1 MGPPAARRPS
11 PQRAMNNADVAEVL
25 DRMADLL
32 DIKGEP
38 RYKVVAYQKAARGV
52 AYSEIDVHDL
62 AAAGALTG
70 LPGVG
75 KSLARKITELVE
87 TGRLREYEDLQGDL
101 PDGVLRILDVPGI
114 GPKLAYKIGVDLGVT
129 TLEAL
134 EKAIHDGRFEALPGV
149 GRKTGENI
157 LRSIET
163 RRSKDDRILLG
174 KALPLADEIC
184 AALRPI
190 APNATPAGSLRRR
203 EETVGDID
211 IIAACPDPARAVE
224 VFTGLPF
231 VTETRARGPTKAA
244 VIVRGDLRVDFRVVE
259 EESFGNLLQ
268 HFTGSKEHNVL
279 LRERAKR
286 MGLSVSEY
294 GIKHLDTGEVERFR
308 TEEEVYARLG
318 LAWMPPEVRWGR
330 GEIAAAETGDFP
342 KLIEKSDLKGDL
354 HGHTDWSD
362 GRAAIVEMRE
372 KAKALGYEY
381 SAITDHSIG
390 RGIAN
395 GLSEERLREQVAIVH
410 ATNEA
415 ADDGFTLLTGT
426 EVDIRADGTLDFSDA
441 LLGELD
447 VVVASIHSAMG
458 QDEATMTR
466 RVIRA
471 MENPH
476 VDIIGH
482 LSSRLIGERRPVDLD
497 MEAALEAAARTGT
510 AIEINATP
518 SRLDLRDVYVRRA
531 RELGVKLVISTDAHA
546 TGHLDGVGFGIDV
559 ARRGMCAPG
568 DILNTR
574 PLSEFRATLKPS

>member
-1 MGPPAARRPS
+1 
-11 PQRAMNNADVAEVL
+11 MNNAEVAEVL

-32 DIKGEP
+32 EIKGEP

-62 AAAGALTG
+62 AATGALTG
-70 LPGVG
+70 VPGVG

-87 TGRLREYEDLQGDL
+87 TGRLREYEELQGDL
-101 PDGVLRILDVPGI
+101 PDGVLRILGVPGI
-114 GPKLAYKIGVDLGVT
+114 GPKLAYRIGADLGVT
-129 TLEAL
+129 TLEGL
-134 EKAIHDGRFEALPGV
+134 EKAIHDGRFEMLPGV
-149 GRKTGENI
+149 GKKTGENI
-157 LRSIET
+157 LRSLET
-163 RRSKDDRILLG
+163 RRSKDNRILLG

-184 AALRPI
+184 ETLRPI

-224 VFTGLPF
+224 AFTALPF
-231 VTETRARGPTKAA
+231 VTETLARGPTKAT
-244 VIVRGDLRVDFRVVE
+244 VIVRGDLQVDLRIVE
-259 EESFGNLLQ
+259 EACFGNLLQ

-294 GIKHLDTGEVERFR
+294 GIKHLDTGRVEQFR
-308 TEEEVYARLG
+308 TEEEVYGRLG
-318 LAWMPPEVRWGR
+318 LAWMPPEVRWGQ
-330 GEIAAAETGDFP
+330 GEIAVAEAGEFP
-342 KLIEKSDLKGDL
+342 TLIETKDLRGDL

-362 GRAAIVEMRE
+362 GRAVITEMRE
-372 KAKALGYEY
+372 RAKGLGYEY
-381 SAITDHSIG
+381 SAVTDHSIG

-395 GLSEERLREQVAIVH
+395 GLSEERLREQMAIVR
-410 ATNEA
+410 AANEE

-426 EVDIRADGTLDFSDA
+426 EVDIRADGTLDFSDEMLA
-441 LLGELD
+441 DLD
-447 VVVASIHSAMG
+447 LVVASIHSAMG

-497 MEAALEAAARTGT
+497 MEAVLEAAVQTGT
-510 AIEINATP
+510 ALEINATP

-546 TGHLDGVGFGIDV
+546 THHLDGIRFGVDV
-559 ARRGMCAPG
+559 ARRGMCGAE
-568 DILNTR
+568 DILNTK
-574 PLSEFRATLKPS
+574 PLAEFRAALKGP